1 MPAAP
6 DYAPSLAAS
15 GRRLPSQGATSP
27 LKTRVGVFCCRPP
40 GRHRVRRSQVAHLAP
55 GCSARG
61 YETASGR
68 GKWLS
73 RDPLGEYAGIN
84 LYGYVGGDPINWVDP
99 FGLCW
104 GPNGP
109 GLFDGVGQA
118 LLSNISIVG
127 GGGYGLGLAANGEV
141 ARNLNGGS
149 LAVDG
154 GLGLGGAAYAGI
166 KGVIGADRSDF
177 TIGGVGGAGLAGG
190 ISIGFD
196 VHHFSYLGGTI
207 NLPLPNNVTFFG
219 GIGAGGEGKV
229 DIQPAANIVTVNVV
243 NGGQVSSSGILGGSS
258 GSSGGGGG
266 SCR

>member
-15 GRRLPSQGATSP
+15 ERR
-27 LKTRVGVFCCRPP
+27 RPP
-40 GRHRVRRSQVAHLAP
+40 QTATQKNSRRVFFSNPSGRTLDRRHLPLRTAP
-55 GCSARG
+55 GYRACG
-61 YETASGR
+61 YKTASGR
-68 GKWLS
+68 PKWLS

-229 DIQPAANIVTVNVV
+229 DIQPAANIVTVNVG

>member
-1 MPAAP
+1 VPAAP

-15 GRRLPSQGATSP
+15 ERR
-27 LKTRVGVFCCRPP
+27 RPP
-40 GRHRVRRSQVAHLAP
+40 QTATQKNSRRVFFSNPSGRTLDRRHLPLRTAP
-55 GCSARG
+55 GYRACG
-61 YETASGR
+61 YKTASGR
-68 GKWLS
+68 PKWLS

-229 DIQPAANIVTVNVV
+229 DIQPAANIVTVNVG